1 MATAKK
7 APAKTAK
14 PAAKTEVAVRKST
27 AVGSVINVKEK
38 LAAMLAAQ
46 EGKTAAVGGNK
57 IRVTQDK
64 HFILPDG
71 TKTRDPLQLVVLD
84 FTSRNDYYEDGY
96 DKDNIVPPTCF
107 AIGNIPTK
115 LIPSP
120 NSPVK
125 QADSC
130 AECPANIFGS
140 RGAGKACKNTRV
152 LAVLPPDADA
162 DTPIWTIQV
171 SPTAIKAWD
180 GFVKDV
186 QRQFSAP
193 PVAVVVTVSFN
204 EAAEYAQLT
213 FGDAQPN
220 ENIEVH
226 LERVEEATELLAVEP
241 DVSQHGV
248 EKPAAPK
255 KAAYKPA
262 AKRPAAAGA
271 RR

>member
-7 APAKTAK
+7 AAP
-14 PAAKTEVAVRKST
+14 KTEVAVRKST
-27 AVGSVINVKEK
+27 AVGSVMNVKEK

-64 HFILPDG
+64 QFALPDG
-71 TKTRDPLQLVVLD
+71 TKTRDPLELVVID
-84 FTSRNDYYEDGY
+84 FTSRNEFYEGAF
-96 DKDNIVPPTCF
+96 DKDNITPPACF

-115 LIPSP
+115 LAPSA
-120 NSPVK
+120 NSPIK

-130 AECPANIFGS
+130 ADCPMNIFGS
-140 RGAGKACKNTRV
+140 KGSGKACKNSRV

-162 DTPIWTIQV
+162 DTPMWLIQV

-180 GFVKDV
+180 GYVKDV
-186 QRQFSAP
+186 QRQFGAP
-193 PVAVVVTVSFN
+193 PVAVVTTVSFTDSD
-204 EAAEYAQLT
+204 YAQLT
-213 FGDAQPN
+213 FGDAKPN

-226 LERVEEATELLAVEP
+226 LERVDEAAELLAQEP
-241 DVSQHGV
+241 DVSQFGV
-248 EKPAAPK
+248 QPAKKPAF
-255 KAAYKPA
+255 KPA
-262 AKRPAAAGA
+262 AKRPVMAGA